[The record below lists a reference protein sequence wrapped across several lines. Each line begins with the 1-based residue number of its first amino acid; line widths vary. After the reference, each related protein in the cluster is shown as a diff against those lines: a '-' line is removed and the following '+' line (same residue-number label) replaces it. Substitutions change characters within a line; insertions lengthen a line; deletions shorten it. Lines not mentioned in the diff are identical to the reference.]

1 MMIAQKENMILTL
14 IAQAKMIIRLM
25 ENKLIQLPKTKIQIK
40 NLQMKAIPKINLE
53 LMDMNIIIFS
63 SLIQL
68 NKEYYLKYNQ

>member
-1 MMIAQKENMILTL
+1 MIAQKENMILTL